1 MKRTVA
7 NRSCARFPV
16 SIYAAFLPAADIL
29 LHCRRFVFKQWC
41 QRKLPNR
48 YSNVRER
55 PRVINGVLCSDSVQR
70 TSSAQQGRGHGGHS
84 GAVTLRIYFVTPQ
97 KFFLS
102 CAPPPN
108 LKIWL
113 RACGPGRGT
122 MSFRVVG
129 VLMCFVALHQTI
141 LLASFHRAIV
151 CFPRVLKW
159 PNRRWVTGPLPS
171 LWFNPVAIFWA
182 VACVESH
189 LYSYTRATPCFPAS
203 HPCAPFSLENWA
215 NYVVP
220 CALQHWF
227 CNKLNRHFISV
238 NFDRVFLRFEAENFV
253 AL

>member
-1 MKRTVA
+1 MPPSSPPLIYYCTVA
-7 NRSCARFPV
+7 VSFLSNDAKGSCRIVTAM
-16 SIYAAFLPAADIL
+16 YASDRAWSMESYAPTQ
-29 LHCRRFVFKQWC
+29 FK
-41 QRKLPNR
+41 
-48 YSNVRER
+48 EHHR
-55 PRVINGVLCSDSVQR
+55 PSR
-70 TSSAQQGRGHGGHS
+70 A
-84 GAVTLRIYFVTPQ
+84 AVTGDIPAQWPSEFILWPHKI
-97 KFFLS
+97 FLS

-159 PNRRWVTGPLPS
+159 PKRRWVTGPLPS